1 LEHGIKNDP
10 GRLWR
15 KTMSTDAHLNIAPN
29 FKRAER
35 PARPDHPLRGTLRR
49 EHLLRRDEEDDARSR
64 RIMIRD
70 TLISVMGGVSA
81 LVPMYIAVQSALGA

>member
-1 LEHGIKNDP
+1 
-10 GRLWR
+10 
-15 KTMSTDAHLNIAPN
+15 MSSNAHLNISPS

-35 PARPDHPLRGTLRR
+35 SGFNGHPMRGTLRR
-49 EHLLRRDEEDDARSR
+49 EPLLRRDDNDPARER

-81 LVPMYIAVQSALGA
+81 LVPMFVAVQSIMGV